1 MTLQEWAVCNGEVL
15 PAEQAMVSA
24 FDRTLLYGLGA
35 FETVRLYGGQPFLL
49 ERHLARLGRSLASV
63 GLSVPAAVQ
72 SLPADVEALSLRAE
86 RPSALCRITV
96 TAGAKASLDLPNG
109 QPRVLVQLRD
119 VPTRPVGRPV
129 EVGLLPFALDARS
142 PLAGVKSTS
151 YLIHYLLR
159 ERAEQEGRVD
169 DLMIDAQGLLTEATV
184 STVFV
189 VFDGQLVTPPVEA
202 GVLPGVTR
210 SAVLELA
217 EALSLPTKVGVVTE
231 AQLATVDE
239 CFLTGAGKGLLAVD
253 VLAGRQL
260 SSERPFGT
268 ALAAALARRV
278 ADECGVPVSS
288 VVF

>member
-1 MTLQEWAVCNGEVL
+1 VTSNEWAVCDGEVL
-15 PAEQAMVSA
+15 PAEQVMVSA

-35 FETVRLYGGQPFLL
+35 FETVRLYGGRPFLL

-63 GLSVPAAVQ
+63 GLEVPAAVQ
-72 SLPADVEALSLRAE
+72 SLPGDVQALSQRAN

-96 TAGAKASLDLPNG
+96 TAGAAATVDLSNG

-151 YLIHYLLR
+151 YLVHYLLR
-159 ERAEQEGRVD
+159 ERAEQQGRVD

-189 VFDGQLVTPPVEA
+189 VLGGQLVTPPVEA

-210 SAVLELA
+210 SVVLELA
-217 EALSLPTKVGVVTE
+217 QALGLPTSEDEVTE
-231 AQLATVDE
+231 AQLGEVDE

-260 SSERPFGT
+260 SRQRPFGT
-268 ALAAALARRV
+268 ALAAALAQRV
-278 ADECGVPVSS
+278 ADECGVAVSS